1 MHLFRHY
8 EGLPA
13 EATGGAVAIGN
24 FDGVHLGH
32 RKVIERAGLIARE
45 QGIPL
50 GVLTFEPHPRRVF
63 QPLLPPFRLSTL
75 RSKAHLLEALG
86 VDCLYALHF
95 DLEFARRSAE
105 SFVQD
110 VLVSGLKVRHVIV
123 GEDFVFGHRRLGDV
137 ALLRKLGREAGFQVT
152 CVPPVRD
159 ASGAVI
165 ASRRIRELLAD
176 GKPGEAARLLGRFW
190 EIEGRVERGD
200 QLGRKLG
207 FPTANVALG
216 EHQRPKT
223 GIYAV
228 RAGIDEGTATVWHDG
243 VASLGWRPTF
253 GGQDLRF
260 EVHLFDFTGDLYGR
274 HLRVTLVGYLREE
287 LKFDGAEPLIAQMH
301 RDAAQARALLAEVDA
316 AAPMENSAARN

>member
-32 RKVIERAGLIARE
+32 RAVIEQAGAIARDE
-45 QGIPL
+45 RIPL
-50 GVLTFEPHPRRVF
+50 GVLTFEPHPRQVF
-63 QPLLPPFRLSTL
+63 QPFIAPFRLSLL
-75 RSKAHLLEALG
+75 RTKAHLLEALG
-86 VDCLYALHF
+86 VDCLYAQHF
-95 DLEFARRSAE
+95 DLDFARRSAE
-105 SFVQD
+105 SFVED
-110 VLVSGLKVRHVIV
+110 VLVRGLKLRHVIV
-123 GEDFVFGHRRLGDV
+123 GEDFVFGHRRLGNVD
-137 ALLRKLGREAGFQVT
+137 LLRDLGRQAGFRVT
-152 CVPPVRD
+152 CLPPVRD
-159 ASGAVI
+159 GEGMII
-165 ASRRIRELLAD
+165 ASRRIRELLAA

-190 EIEGRVERGD
+190 DIEGRVEQGD

-216 EHQRPKT
+216 EHQRPKP

-228 RAGIDEGTATVWHDG
+228 RAGIDEGAATVWHNG

-301 RDAAQARALLAEVDA
+301 QDAAQARALLATVDA